1 MTRTIVTGGA
11 GFLGSHL
18 ADELTARRHEVL
30 IFDQRASPFLQ
41 PEQEQVVGD
50 LLDFDLLRR
59 TLQGADYVYHLG
71 ALADLNAARS
81 RPRETA
87 SINVLGTVNLLE
99 AARLAEVKRFV
110 FASTVYVYSD
120 EGSFYRASKQA
131 GEAYIEEYQRQYG
144 LEYTVLRYGS
154 LYGPRADES
163 NGVYRLLRAAAL
175 EGRIRYDGRP
185 DDAREY
191 IHVAD
196 AARLSVDILAPEYAN
211 QHLVI
216 TGHYPMRARDLF
228 TMFSEILGHEIH
240 VDYVEPETVDG
251 HYRVTPY
258 KFHPRVAR
266 KLTSTLYVDMGQ
278 GTIEVL
284 EQIERER
291 GQHPG

>member
-18 ADELTARRHEVL
+18 ADELTARGHEVL

-41 PEQEQVVGD
+41 PAQEQVVGD

-71 ALADLNAARS
+71 ALADLNAART

-87 SINVLGTVNLLE
+87 SINVLGTVNMLE

-154 LYGPRADES
+154 LYGPRADEN

-196 AARLSVDILAPEYAN
+196 AARLSVDILVPEYAN

-228 TMFSEILGHEIH
+228 TMFSEILGHEIQ

-278 GTIEVL
+278 GAIEVL

-291 GQHPG
+291 GQRPG